1 MSLPDSFGD
10 RSRAHPY
17 QDAAV
22 RRLRDLEYAG
32 VFHEQ
37 GLGKTKIGLAIAL
50 HWLRESGVDVVLIV
64 TKKMIVPDVVAGSAQ
79 AHEARC
85 RPARSASGPP
95 RRCP

>member
-1 MSLPDSFGD
+1 MSLPDSFAD

-50 HWLRESGVDVVLIV
+50 HWLRVSAVDVVLIV
-64 TKKMIVPDVVAGSAQ
+64 TKKMIVPTWLHEVHKHTELVALQ
-79 AHEARC
+79 LVCWRTN
-85 RPARSASGPP
+85 RLK
-95 RRCP
+95 